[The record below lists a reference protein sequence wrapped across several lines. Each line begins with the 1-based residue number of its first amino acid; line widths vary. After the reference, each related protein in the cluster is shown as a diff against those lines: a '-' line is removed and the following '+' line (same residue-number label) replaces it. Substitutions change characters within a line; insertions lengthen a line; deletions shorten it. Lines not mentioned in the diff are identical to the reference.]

1 MSTASRFNSGVAIL
15 SIQPVQSL
23 DLPELKIYLTL
34 RRVVEHE
41 RQGVLVAANIKT
53 IRRLLASRFTV
64 LSVLLTPAWLE
75 KLEPQL
81 RARPEGI
88 NVYVAEPPLLET
100 ITGYQL
106 HQGALAVAK
115 IPPPP
120 SLETLLQT
128 RRARCCSLPW
138 RASPAWK
145 TLEPWCGTAPPLALI
160 S

>member
-53 IRRLLASRFTV
+53 IGDLIQKS
-64 LSVLLTPAWLE
+64 
-75 KLEPQL
+75 
-81 RARPEGI
+81 EGQMLKYKNFGKKSLNEI
-88 NVYVAEPPLLET
+88 NAILVT
-100 ITGYQL
+100 MNL
-106 HQGALAVAK
+106 HLGMN
-115 IPPPP
+115 I
-120 SLETLLQT
+120 ED
-128 RRARCCSLPW
+128 SLPNKG
-138 RASPAWK
+138 AS
-145 TLEPWCGTAPPLALI
+145 LAQTE

>member
-81 RARPEGI
+81 RDREEDQRKRHGYRHEEG
-88 NVYVAEPPLLET
+88 EKRM
-100 ITGYQL
+100 GM
-106 HQGALAVAK
+106 GAHVIK
-115 IPPPP
+115 EKFI
-120 SLETLLQT
+120 E
-128 RRARCCSLPW
+128 
-138 RASPAWK
+138 
-145 TLEPWCGTAPPLALI
+145 
-160 S
+160 